1 MSQINGGI
9 ITYISSVY
17 NSLTKSEKKVADAV
31 IKDPNKTIYSSI
43 SDFADEA
50 QVGDTTILRFCRKI
64 GFKSYQAFKLALA
77 QEISNQ
83 DNEAVSALNVE
94 LREGDTLEE
103 LARKTLNIN
112 VCARNETLSLLDLK
126 EVKKAVDSIVS
137 AKKINFYGVGVS
149 AITAQDAVSKL
160 VRIGLNAACFTDI
173 HMQMMQA
180 SLMSGDDV
188 AVGISFSGSTKDTI
202 DVLKM
207 AKDTGA
213 KIISITHHARSPIT
227 KISDIVLLHGS
238 KEGPLQGG
246 ALSTKM
252 SQLMVIDV
260 LYNAIFMK
268 LGSKAVSNKE
278 ITSKAVLE
286 KLI

>member
-1 MSQINGGI
+1 
-9 ITYISSVY
+9 
-17 NSLTKSEKKVADAV
+17 
-31 IKDPNKTIYSSI
+31 
-43 SDFADEA
+43 
-50 QVGDTTILRFCRKI
+50 
-64 GFKSYQAFKLALA
+64 
-77 QEISNQ
+77 
-83 DNEAVSALNVE
+83 
-94 LREGDTLEE
+94 
-103 LARKTLNIN
+103 
-112 VCARNETLSLLDLK
+112 
-126 EVKKAVDSIVS
+126 
-137 AKKINFYGVGVS
+137 
-149 AITAQDAVSKL
+149 
-160 VRIGLNAACFTDI
+160 
-173 HMQMMQA
+173 
-180 SLMSGDDV
+180 
-188 AVGISFSGSTKDTI
+188 
-202 DVLKM
+202 VLKM